1 MKVFL
6 NELYKIICSPF
17 ALFRLAV
24 AVVILAAVVLADAC
38 TMGGGC
44 PGVRVSIWHTS
55 NITGTAGGSREA
67 TRHGGRPW
75 QKFCAVPQG
84 SNIMRDD
91 TPGRQ
96 NASHGFFGAKT
107 VTWFFGYRE
116 NR

>member
-1 MKVFL
+1 MGFVL
-6 NELYKIICSPF
+6 CVDLW
-17 ALFRLAV
+17 RAV
-24 AVVILAAVVLADAC
+24 IRAAAGVLVP
-38 TMGGGC
+38 G
-44 PGVRVSIWHTS
+44 PGVRVSM
-55 NITGTAGGSREA
+55 G

-75 QKFCAVPQG
+75 RKFCAVPQG

-91 TPGRQ
+91 MPSRQ